1 MRRILLLTPSALP
14 ADPRAARAAA
24 AALSCGW
31 EVAVIDTTD
40 DEGPPTPSVSTVHVR
55 TGRATA
61 TLRRAGVGGPGH
73 RGPLE
78 RELRGIFRLM
88 RSALLNV
95 RMLKAARG
103 LGRFDVVHAND
114 LDTLPAASV
123 LARRW
128 RARLVYDAHEIYS
141 SQEPDAPRIHL
152 ALSSSIERRLAA
164 GADAV
169 VTVSAPIADELTAR
183 LRLRSAP
190 FVVLNCPS
198 LVDLPVEQP
207 PGDFLRVVYQ
217 GAMGPGRDL
226 ADLLDAAEVPGSFHL
241 TIRVAN
247 ADLAALRKDVR
258 RRNLE
263 ERISVVDPVDPTRL
277 VDALA
282 GFDVGLIINR
292 PVTRNDELVLPNK
305 LFEYLMAGLAVVAPA
320 LPSLRE
326 VIEEEEVGAL
336 FEPADPVSLGSALAK
351 LSAEGDEVAR
361 MKVNARRA
369 AVERYNAEA
378 QRPALYAAWG
388 S

>member
-1 MRRILLLTPSALP
+1 
-14 ADPRAARAAA
+14 
-24 AALSCGW
+24 
-31 EVAVIDTTD
+31 
-40 DEGPPTPSVSTVHVR
+40 
-55 TGRATA
+55 
-61 TLRRAGVGGPGH
+61 
-73 RGPLE
+73 
-78 RELRGIFRLM
+78 M